1 MKSVKISKLVKSK
14 VSSNF
19 YFSVLLRWVF
29 FFFFF
34 AFEDWTEHQGECQVL
49 VLALKSKQSGP
60 SVASG
65 T

>member
-1 MKSVKISKLVKSK
+1 MKSVKRSKLVKSK

-19 YFSVLLRWVF
+19 YFSVFLRWV

-60 SVASG
+60 SRLIV
-65 T
+65 